1 MILSPQDGQD
11 GLQLVAGQSALIQ
24 DLTSKMDSTPPK
36 TPILMYDMSSKH
48 FYDFCNER
56 LMVYA

>member
-36 TPILMYDMSSKH
+36 TPISMYDMSLKAV
-48 FYDFCNER
+48 F
-56 LMVYA
+56 